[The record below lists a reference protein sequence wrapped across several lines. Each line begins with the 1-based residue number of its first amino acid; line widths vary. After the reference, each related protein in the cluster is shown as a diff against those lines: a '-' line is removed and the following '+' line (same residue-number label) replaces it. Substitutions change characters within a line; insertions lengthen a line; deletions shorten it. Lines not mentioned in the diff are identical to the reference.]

1 MTQAYGHVGKM
12 YYLAVSL
19 KPVRVYMC
27 YNIFRAMLCFA
38 LVAFATVSG
47 GASTLRYITTTDGLT
62 FGSVTTIMQDPAG
75 MMWFGTID

>member
-1 MTQAYGHVGKM
+1 
-12 YYLAVSL
+12 
-19 KPVRVYMC
+19 MC

-75 MMWFGTID
+75 MMWFGTIDGLNMFGCKRLYNFDENIIGHD